1 MFRLH
6 IYANIGSRLLAVPII
21 CLGAA
26 VCGTSGLAALPSSGA
41 AFCIGPTN
49 LEARLHAK
57 QDADSYAALGNWFGE
72 HHQAEC
78 AVASFQAG
86 LKLEPDSAYLSYL
99 LGLSLYSAGH
109 LQEAIDPLRRAS
121 HAHPEEIKTHLLLGT
136 AFDGLGR
143 HKEAFQEWTAAIKID
158 PHSKIALDGLAKG
171 YIEAGDYEPVI
182 THLSVIQRD
191 ENLTLD
197 LALAF
202 TKAHMLDDAAQ
213 VLIEGLKSYPNSDAL
228 ARLMV
233 TVYVKQQRFQ
243 EASALAEKTARQYP
257 RDMEAQS
264 IYLRVMLF
272 NGAYE
277 KAAPLARKLLAL
289 APHDADLLHQNGI
302 MENKMGDYEAAKKHL
317 EEAITLNPNYY
328 NSRYIYAMVLEQLN
342 DQAGAKAQLEKA
354 FALGATEPQIH
365 LELAKVLHS
374 LGEAQEAQK
383 ELDIYQAAWKSAT
396 DRTLAEQKATQAAE
410 AAAAGNKQKAASLYR
425 EAATELPDSAGIA
438 YRLALVLNDLGDM
451 EGERSAL
458 EQAIKADPNYALAQY
473 QLGYVES
480 RGGDSSGAEQQF
492 RLAIKGAPDYVQA
505 WVALSATLAMESRF
519 KEAQNAVATALK
531 IDPKNKDALEL
542 SKNLAY
548 GPGQH

>member
-191 ENLTLD
+191 ESLTLD

-202 TKAHMLDDAAQ
+202 TRAHMLDDAAQ

-228 ARLMV
+228 A
-233 TVYVKQQRFQ
+233 
-243 EASALAEKTARQYP
+243 
-257 RDMEAQS
+257 
-264 IYLRVMLF
+264 
-272 NGAYE
+272 
-277 KAAPLARKLLAL
+277 
-289 APHDADLLHQNGI
+289 
-302 MENKMGDYEAAKKHL
+302 
-317 EEAITLNPNYY
+317 
-328 NSRYIYAMVLEQLN
+328 
-342 DQAGAKAQLEKA
+342 
-354 FALGATEPQIH
+354 
-365 LELAKVLHS
+365 
-374 LGEAQEAQK
+374 
-383 ELDIYQAAWKSAT
+383 
-396 DRTLAEQKATQAAE
+396 
-410 AAAAGNKQKAASLYR
+410 
-425 EAATELPDSAGIA
+425 
-438 YRLALVLNDLGDM
+438 
-451 EGERSAL
+451 
-458 EQAIKADPNYALAQY
+458 
-473 QLGYVES
+473 
-480 RGGDSSGAEQQF
+480 
-492 RLAIKGAPDYVQA
+492 
-505 WVALSATLAMESRF
+505 
-519 KEAQNAVATALK
+519 
-531 IDPKNKDALEL
+531 
-542 SKNLAY
+542 
-548 GPGQH
+548 